1 MLYDIFMSDLSET
14 GAVSFDIVDQPTKQS
29 LSAAVED
36 TWDDTESESSQQL
49 SRKVKLLSLWLT

>member
-1 MLYDIFMSDLSET
+1 MSDLSET